1 MAVIEALVRLG
12 TSCGDATSAVS
23 AAPMPSCAQAR
34 QSDAIRCNPCNRDS
48 HLMWCDALGQTYLT
62 VLVLAPCK
70 DGGALMVVDERQ
82 HVEEAYRHGAHVV
95 RHQLQHQRRLA
106 GTLARQLSLSLS
118 LACSC
123 GAALY
128 VQQGRSSVAPA
139 PHEHAPGAGERRRLR
154 AASCHLHDRVA
165 NAAHERRSRCLA
177 HRSAEA
183 QLAAAALAP
192 RVHGELVW
200 LRAPISR

>member
-106 GTLARQLSLSLS
+106 GTLARQISLSLSLS
-118 LACSC
+118 RAARHCTYNKG
-123 GAALY
+123 GAASRQPHTNTRPVL
-128 VQQGRSSVAPA
+128 VSAADCAPPAATCTTESLMPRTSV
-139 PHEHAPGAGERRRLR
+139 GR
-154 AASCHLHDRVA
+154 AAWRT
-165 NAAHERRSRCLA
+165 
-177 HRSAEA
+177 
-183 QLAAAALAP
+183 AALRPSWPLLPSPHAYTANSSGCV
-192 RVHGELVW
+192 R
-200 LRAPISR
+200 R